1 MFLDITKP
9 VWTPASASESAV
21 VGQHTFPFSITLPR
35 DATLAPVPQAAP
47 KSFLLPPTFSERAS
61 PAYIDYRLFVT
72 VCRGRLR
79 VDKQCVVLV
88 PSVSPSSSALVS
100 PTSKASDGDCGAQV
114 VDELCVPPAQRG
126 ETAICVA
133 RTRVCRRRRGPWP
146 RRGPRRLE
154 GLRPRQDHRHALQ
167 GAGGERAV
175 HGEWSFHHLPFV
187 GGHTH
192 PLSQATRTQL
202 AVATPVR
209 PQYVF
214 RPIPPKLFPIVSS
227 PVHVREQFSHPSV
240 SHPPRHGHDRA
251 RHARQR
257 SQCVPPKDHRD
268 WLWRRRG
275 ARRAAKQQ
283 HVCLE
288 RGKCCV
294 LVAR

>member
-1 MFLDITKP
+1 MDPKHAPLFFEGDTIKGEVQLDFAKAQTLKGLTITVRAPGFFPPTRTLANTPPFFFFCPPTKKVRAGTTAVGQEEEVFLDITKP

-146 RRGPRRLE
+146 GRGPRRVE
-154 GLRPRQDHRHALQ
+154 GL
-167 GAGGERAV
+167 
-175 HGEWSFHHLPFV
+175 
-187 GGHTH
+187 
-192 PLSQATRTQL
+192 
-202 AVATPVR
+202 
-209 PQYVF
+209 
-214 RPIPPKLFPIVSS
+214 
-227 PVHVREQFSHPSV
+227 
-240 SHPPRHGHDRA
+240 
-251 RHARQR
+251 
-257 SQCVPPKDHRD
+257 
-268 WLWRRRG
+268 
-275 ARRAAKQQ
+275 
-283 HVCLE
+283 
-288 RGKCCV
+288 
-294 LVAR
+294 